1 MITTSGIINIHKTL
15 RHGMVT
21 NYTAGK
27 ISLFITHNNIQK
39 RFTSNEVTNS
49 TKTSSGLIKFNSI
62 ELWGDGSY
70 SFHITAESEEDLD
83 ISGVNLQ
90 RIGTGYIKKITNSDT
105 LKM

>member
-15 RHGMVT
+15 RHGVVT
-21 NYTAGK
+21 NYATNK
-27 ISLFITHNNIQK
+27 VSLFIIHNNIQK

-49 TKTSSGLIKFNSI
+49 SKTSSGIVKFNNI

-70 SFHITAESEEDLD
+70 SFHITAENEEDLD

-105 LKM
+105 LSM

>member
-15 RHGMVT
+15 RHGIAT
-21 NYTAGK
+21 NYIASRV
-27 ISLFITHNNIQK
+27 SLVITHNNVQK
-39 RFTSNEVTNS
+39 RFTATEVTNS
-49 TKTSSGLIKFNSI
+49 TKTSSGLVKFDGI

-70 SFHITAESEEDLD
+70 SFHITAENEEDLD

-105 LKM
+105 LSM

>member
-1 MITTSGIINIHKTL
+1 MITTSEIINIHKTL
-15 RHGMVT
+15 RHGVET
-21 NYTAGK
+21 DYTADK
-27 ISLFITHNNIQK
+27 VSLFITHNNIQK

-49 TKTSSGLIKFNSI
+49 SKTSSGLVKFDGI

-70 SFHITAESEEDLD
+70 SFHITAENKEDLD

-105 LKM
+105 LSM